1 MQPQKLSYQIRLEGY
16 VTLDWSAFFE
26 KVEILHT
33 QDRQTVLIGEV
44 PDQTALHG
52 ILMQI
57 RDLGL
62 SLLEV
67 KRIKQP
73 K

>member
-1 MQPQKLSYQIRLEGY
+1 MQPQKQSYQIRIEGY

-33 QDRQTVLIGEV
+33 QDRQTVLMGEV

-52 ILMQI
+52 ILMRI

-67 KRIKQP
+67 KRMDKP
-73 K
+73 E